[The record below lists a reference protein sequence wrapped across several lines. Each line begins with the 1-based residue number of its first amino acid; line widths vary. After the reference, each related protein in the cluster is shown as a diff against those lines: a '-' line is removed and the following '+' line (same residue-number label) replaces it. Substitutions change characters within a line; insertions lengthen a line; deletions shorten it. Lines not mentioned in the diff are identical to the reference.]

1 MHIIILNVKVPEKAL
16 FYFVSELEAENE
28 RFYLICTTF
37 KVGNFVFDC
46 VELEL
51 NFVFDCVEL
60 ELNFAELST
69 FQKKTGWI
77 ADMTNPW
84 VSNAGQ

>member
-1 MHIIILNVKVPEKAL
+1 MKVPEKAL
-16 FYFVSELEAENE
+16 FHFVSEFEAENR

-51 NFVFDCVEL
+51 NF
-60 ELNFAELST
+60 AELST
-69 FQKKTGWI
+69 FQKKTDELPI
-77 ADMTNPW
+77 CLIHELETLDNNE
-84 VSNAGQ
+84 V

>member
-1 MHIIILNVKVPEKAL
+1 MKVPEKAL
-16 FYFVSELEAENE
+16 FYFVSEFEAENE
-28 RFYLICTTF
+28 RFYLLCTTF
-37 KVGNFVFDC
+37 KVG
-46 VELEL
+46 